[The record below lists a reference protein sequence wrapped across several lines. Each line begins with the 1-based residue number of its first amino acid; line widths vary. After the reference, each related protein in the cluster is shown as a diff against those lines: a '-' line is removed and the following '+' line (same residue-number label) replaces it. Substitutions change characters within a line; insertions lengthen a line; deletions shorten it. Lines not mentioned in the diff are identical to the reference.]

1 MSALEGRLEDDPPPA
16 DDDLPE
22 SRASRI
28 AGLQNR
34 LARARFCLTCQTI
47 KSDGPSHKKRTGH
60 PYRLLEQHEKD
71 DEAER
76 WRGRQK
82 GDIASQKESISQRAA
97 DQLVNH
103 ATSSSQPAVAPT
115 SEYRLTFGKHKRS
128 TIREVMAADK
138 GYLPWCI
145 VSRVHV
151 TQPSLQRAMEKV
163 GVWADVLR
171 DAEVLRERRRQKQKG
186 QPLPLESA
194 GWDMAEP
201 DAPVEA
207 DVEHPEVRKLRELQA
222 VQHAM
227 ELKTELPI
235 LSSADVGSRR
245 KRKRQSTAM
254 VQLKCC
260 GQCGAA
266 DHVSTTC
273 PRNSRAPLPPDKP
286 PLALATQR
294 QRKLAKVIAHL
305 KYVSFCMYVKKLV

>member
-1 MSALEGRLEDDPPPA
+1 
-16 DDDLPE
+16 
-22 SRASRI
+22 
-28 AGLQNR
+28 
-34 LARARFCLTCQTI
+34 
-47 KSDGPSHKKRTGH
+47 
-60 PYRLLEQHEKD
+60 LEQHEKD

-76 WRGRQK
+76 WRVRQE

-115 SEYRLTFGKHKRS
+115 SEYQLTFGKHKRS

-151 TQPSLQRAMEKV
+151 TQPSLQRAMEEV

-171 DAEVLRERRRQKQKG
+171 DAEVLPDRRHQKRK
-186 QPLPLESA
+186 L
-194 GWDMAEP
+194 

-207 DVEHPEVRKLRELQA
+207 DVGHPEVRKLRELQA

-227 ELKTELPI
+227 ELKTELPT
-235 LSSADVGSRR
+235 LSIADVGSRR

-273 PRNSRAPLPPDKP
+273 PRISRAPLPPDKP
-286 PLALATQR
+286 LLALATQR

-305 KYVSFCMYVKKLV
+305 KYVIFCMYIKKLVYRSSCRETPIQKLL

>member
-1 MSALEGRLEDDPPPA
+1 MSALEGRLEDDHPPA
-16 DDDLPE
+16 DDDLL
-22 SRASRI
+22 

-34 LARARFCLTCQTI
+34 LARARFCLTCQMM
-47 KSDGPSHKKRTGH
+47 KLDGPSHKRRTGH

-145 VSRVHV
+145 VSRVHD

-171 DAEVLRERRRQKQKG
+171 DADVLRERLHQKQKG

-227 ELKTELPI
+227 ELKTELPT
-235 LSSADVGSRR
+235 LSIADVGSRR

-266 DHVSTTC
+266 DHDSTTC

-305 KYVSFCMYVKKLV
+305 KYGSFCMYVKKLV

>member
-16 DDDLPE
+16 DDDLL
-22 SRASRI
+22 

-34 LARARFCLTCQTI
+34 LARARFCLTCQMM
-47 KSDGPSHKKRTGH
+47 KLDGPSHKRRTGH

-71 DEAER
+71 DEAEH
-76 WRGRQK
+76 
-82 GDIASQKESISQRAA
+82 RAA
-97 DQLVNH
+97 DQLVSH
-103 ATSSSQPAVAPT
+103 ATSSSL
-115 SEYRLTFGKHKRS
+115 EYRLTFGKHKRR

-163 GVWADVLR
+163 GVWADVFR
-171 DAEVLRERRRQKQKG
+171 DAEVMRERRHQKQKD

-227 ELKTELPI
+227 ELKTELPT
-235 LSSADVGSRR
+235 LSIADVGSRR

-305 KYVSFCMYVKKLV
+305 KYGARQV